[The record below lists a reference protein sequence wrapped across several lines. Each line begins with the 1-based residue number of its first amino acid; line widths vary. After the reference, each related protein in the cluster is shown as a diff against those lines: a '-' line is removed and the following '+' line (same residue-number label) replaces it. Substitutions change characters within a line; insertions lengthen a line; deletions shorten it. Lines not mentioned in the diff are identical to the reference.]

1 VDAGTALLAAG
12 RLLAV
17 HQATSPVAASAHFG
31 GGAAAVRAAPV
42 SPRGAGDLVLFS
54 ILALLALALTLAA
67 ASRLR
72 LLRRQRATNAGPP
85 GSPAPPGPPRL
96 GYGPRPG
103 ATGYP
108 GNGYPGAGYPSTG
121 YTAPGSDYGGADDHA

>member
-1 VDAGTALLAAG
+1 M
-12 RLLAV
+12 
-17 HQATSPVAASAHFG
+17 AASAHFG
-31 GGAAAVRAAPV
+31 GGAAAVPAAPV

-54 ILALLALALTLAA
+54 VLAFLALALALAA
-67 ASRLR
+67 ARWLVM
-72 LLRRQRATNAGPP
+72 LRRQRAANAAPP

-103 ATGYP
+103 TGYP

-121 YTAPGSDYGGADDHA
+121 YPLPGSDYGGADDHA